1 MGGKLLHAP
10 HDDDDDDGGDE
21 VVVVVVE
28 MGLTISWLTPGVVVE
43 VVEMGATISGSAL
56 EVDEMVAVV
65 VDTEIDDD
73 QTANNSCNL
82 PPPALVNTVAV
93 SRTDSEFHTRLI
105 PRPSSGKKILDP
117 PAHKD
122 FASADHDHDHFGGG
136 VGFGFAVAAAAAG
149 GGHR

>member
-10 HDDDDDDGGDE
+10 HDDDDGGDE

-28 MGLTISWLTPGVVVE
+28 MGLTISGLAPGVVVE

-65 VDTEIDDD
+65 VDNEIDDD

-93 SRTDSEFHTRLI
+93 PRTDSEFHTRLI
-105 PRPSSGKKILDP
+105 PRPSTGKKILDP
-117 PAHKD
+117 PGHKD
-122 FASADHDHDHFGGG
+122 FASADHDHDHFGDGGGG
-136 VGFGFAVAAAAAG
+136 VGFGFAVAAGG